1 MNYFHFVIG
10 NNFLLSILPGEAG
23 TFFYFSKIK
32 KEKNMGCFFDGFYII
47 GCFLNDFLIIF
58 NKLINFWLVF

>member
-23 TFFYFSKIK
+23 NFFYFSKNK
-32 KEKNMGCFFDGFYII
+32 KEKKYGMFF
-47 GCFLNDFLIIF
+47 
-58 NKLINFWLVF
+58 